1 MTRNESR
8 SLAERLAALPA
19 SIRNHILGDAD
30 AADPDMAHAW
40 SLWAR
45 PAQLPPPGDWSVWL
59 MLAGRGFGKTRS
71 GAEWVRA
78 FVETCP
84 DARVALVG
92 GTLADAR
99 AVMVEGESGLLSI
112 GPKAARP
119 RFLASRG
126 ELHWPSGARGYLY
139 SAEALGALRG
149 PQHHLAW
156 GDELAKWPDAEEV
169 LANLRMG
176 LRLGAQPRLLLTTTP
191 RPVAVLRTLLAD
203 PACVVT
209 RGRTTDNAGNLP
221 PGFIAA
227 VTAAYGGSRLGRQEL
242 DGELVDDVE
251 GALWARAQ
259 LDACRVRAMPGPP
272 VRIVVAVDPPAGSAS
287 GQGDECGIIVAA
299 LGEDGRGYILTDASL
314 KASTPD
320 GWARAVVMAA
330 QSHDADRVVAEA
342 NNGGLMVEAVLR
354 AVDAHLPIRLVRASH
369 GKVTRAEPV
378 ASLYAA
384 GRVAHVGG
392 FPMLEDQMCGL
403 IAGGRYAGPGR
414 SPDRAD
420 ALVWALSELMLGRT
434 SAPGVRVI

>member
-1 MTRNESR
+1 MTRDDAR
-8 SLAERLAALPA
+8 SLAERLATLPA
-19 SIRNHILGDAD
+19 ATRRQIIGEAD
-30 AADPDMAHAW
+30 AADTLLAHAW
-40 SLWAR
+40 ELWAR

-119 RFLASRG
+119 RFYPSRG

-139 SAEALGALRG
+139 SAETPGALRG

-156 GDELAKWPDAEEV
+156 GDELAKWPDAEDV

-176 LRLGAQPRLLLTTTP
+176 LRLGSQPRLLLTTTP

-203 PACVVT
+203 PDCVVT
-209 RGRTTDNAGNLP
+209 RGRTADNAGNLP
-221 PGFIAA
+221 PAFIAA
-227 VTAAYGGSRLGRQEL
+227 VTAAYGDSRLGRQEL
-242 DGELVDDVE
+242 DGELVEDVE
-251 GALWARAQ
+251 GALWNRAQ
-259 LDACRVRAMPGPP
+259 LDGCRVRALPGPP
-272 VRIVVAVDPPAGSAS
+272 VRVVVAVDPPAGSAT
-287 GQGDECGIIVAA
+287 GRGDECGIVVAA
-299 LGEDGRGYILTDASL
+299 QCGDGRAYVLADASL
-314 KASTPD
+314 MAASPD
-320 GWARAVVMAA
+320 AWARAVVTAA
-330 QSHDADRVVAEA
+330 HTHAADRVVAEA
-342 NNGGLMVEAVLR
+342 NNGGAMVEAVLR

-369 GKVTRAEPV
+369 GKVARAEPV

-392 FPMLEDQMCGL
+392 FPALEDQMCGL
-403 IAGGRYAGPGR
+403 QTGGSYAGPGR

-420 ALVWALSELMLGRT
+420 ALVWALSELLLGRVA
-434 SAPGVRVI
+434 APGVRVI